1 MAFVGLEK
9 FYGKGLKANDKMAGP
24 GGLRSQLLAA
34 MEEKTYPFGDKSKW
48 GLVVPISHLRPIF
61 KENLHRAYDT
71 TSSVA
76 GSPKEFL
83 SSASSSD
90 DGSED

>member
-1 MAFVGLEK
+1 
-9 FYGKGLKANDKMAGP
+9 MAGRP
-24 GGLRSQLLAA
+24 GGLGSQLLAA

-76 GSPKEFL
+76 GSPMKEFL
-83 SSASSSD
+83 SSASNSD
-90 DGSED
+90 DGSEWLLPEGPVLPQGPK